1 MTLIEIDSK
10 FEILVSA
17 VIFTSIFLMLFT
29 FLGIALNGQ
38 KVWKEPNDLI
48 LYTEIFLFLISFIY
62 LIWDIFT

>member
-1 MTLIEIDSK
+1 MIEIDSK
-10 FEILVSA
+10 FDMLVVAVVLSA
-17 VIFTSIFLMLFT
+17 LFLMLFT

-48 LYTEIFLFLISFIY
+48 LLTELFLFFISFIY